1 VTGSSSS
8 KPNNTPADLA
18 LQEDSHPNSS
28 KRHVDGSE
36 TFSST
41 DPICCQATDFTGC
54 FITF

>member
-1 VTGSSSS
+1 MTGSSSS